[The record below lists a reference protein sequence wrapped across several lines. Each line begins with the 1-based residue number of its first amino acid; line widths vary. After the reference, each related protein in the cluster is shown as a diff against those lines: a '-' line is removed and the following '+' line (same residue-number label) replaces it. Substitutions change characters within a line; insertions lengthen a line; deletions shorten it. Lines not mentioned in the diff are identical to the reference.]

1 MVVPVLYGGYLVA
14 TIAGRVAISVIARY
28 AAKHGIKK
36 AIARFGSKI
45 LKNNKVKSAINNLI
59 KKSKTLTKTVV
70 KGGKKF
76 KVKYKA
82 KTPKGK
88 AIAKKIAQKAKG
100 KPVKTAKG
108 KPVKTAKG
116 KPTKI
121 AKGKP
126 TKVAKGK
133 PVKTAKSKPTK
144 VAKGKPTKT
153 AKGKPTKTAKGKP
166 VKTAKG
172 KPVKTK
178 PFFTPPK
185 VLGGAAVLG
194 GLGLLISKYGGKG
207 KFGGHPKGKKPEKI
221 VPRPKPK
228 SKKKGLEGGT
238 REGYR
243 PSPGFISVDD
253 AKQSRQFGQTT
264 ARPSATFEAR
274 VRALVAQKD
283 KLKNVE
289 AGDGRSEYQ
298 VRMHKLKKENKKAWK
313 KLFTI
318 GGKLK

>member
-108 KPVKTAKG
+108 KP
-116 KPTKI
+116 TKI
-121 AKGKP
+121 
-126 TKVAKGK
+126 
-133 PVKTAKSKPTK
+133 
-144 VAKGKPTKT
+144 AKGKPTKT

-166 VKTAKG
+166 VKTAKGKPVKTVKG

>member
-1 MVVPVLYGGYLVA
+1 MVVPVIYGGYLVA

-45 LKNNKVKSAINNLI
+45 LKNNRVKSAINKLI
-59 KKSKTLTKTVV
+59 KQSKTLTKTVV

-76 KVKYKA
+76 KVKYRA

-88 AIAKKIAQKAKG
+88 AILTKIAKG
-100 KPVKTAKG
+100 KPVKTVKG
-108 KPVKTAKG
+108 KPVK
-116 KPTKI
+116 I
-121 AKGKP
+121 AKG
-126 TKVAKGK
+126 
-133 PVKTAKSKPTK
+133 KPTK

-153 AKGKPTKTAKGKP
+153 AKGKP
-166 VKTAKG
+166 VKTVKG

-185 VLGGAAVLG
+185 VLGGAAIIG
-194 GLGLLISKYGGKG
+194 GLGLLISKYGKKG
-207 KFGGHPKGKKPEKI
+207 TIPRHPKIKKPKPEI
-221 VPRPKPK
+221 IPKPK
-228 SKKKGLEGGT
+228 PDAPRDKPGPQSGPTVKKKLEPRFLQAPLRTGPQVKT
-238 REGYR
+238 KFTEAREK
-243 PSPGFISVDD
+243 S
-253 AKQSRQFGQTT
+253 
-264 ARPSATFEAR
+264 FEDR

-283 KLKNVE
+283 RLKGID

-298 VRMHKLKKENKKAWK
+298 VRMHKLKLENKKAWK
-313 KLFTI
+313 KLFTF

>member
-1 MVVPVLYGGYLVA
+1 MALPLIAVGILARLLLRGGI
-14 TIAGRVAISVIARY
+14 IAARRY
-28 AAKHGIKK
+28 AAKNGVRIS
-36 AIARFGSKI
+36 ANV
-45 LKNNKVKSAINNLI
+45 LKSAKQLNKGAKL
-59 KKSKTLTKTVV
+59 LTKTVV

-88 AIAKKIAQKAKG
+88 AI
-100 KPVKTAKG
+100 KG

-126 TKVAKGK
+126 
-133 PVKTAKSKPTK
+133 VKTAKSKPTKIAKSKPTK

-166 VKTAKG
+166 TKTAKGKPVKTAKGKPVKTVKG